1 MIAPRL
7 FFTTAGTGQYEA
19 LPLVLKRARCGVV
32 RPEQLRRIEIS
43 QSTYL
48 RFVNTDND
56 TRSKKITDPDV
67 ALSKIES
74 WCAYQERCQ
83 QEVRD
88 KLYSWGLWKDAVEN
102 IIGELISRNF
112 LNEERFA
119 IAYAGG
125 KFRIK
130 KWGRQKIKMELKRR
144 QVPDKIIAKAL
155 KEIGA
160 DDYEHTLEKTLS
172 AKWKAEKEKHP
183 LRKKM
188 KVMRY
193 MISRGYE
200 PDAVQAAISKY
211 AEE

>member
-1 MIAPRL
+1 MSEHSDGSPFSFRGLLQRSVA
-7 FFTTAGTGQYEA
+7 A
-19 LPLVLKRARCGVV
+19 V
-32 RPEQLRRIEIS
+32 RVSRYNF
-43 QSTYL
+43 YL
-48 RFVNTDND
+48 RDMHTVKEPLK
-56 TRSKKITDPDV
+56 KKITDPDL

-88 KLYSWGLWKDAVEN
+88 KLYSWGLWSEAVEN

-125 KFRIK
+125 KFRMK
-130 KWGRQKIKMELKRR
+130 KWGRQKIKNELKKRK
-144 QVPDKIIAKAL
+144 VPDVIIRRAL

-160 DDYEHTLEKTLS
+160 EDYEAALEKTLAS
-172 AKWKAEKEKHP
+172 KWKLEKEKHP
-183 LRKKM
+183 LKKKM

-200 PDAVQAAISKY
+200 ADAVNESISKY
-211 AEE
+211 VKE

>member
-1 MIAPRL
+1 MH
-7 FFTTAGTGQYEA
+7 
-19 LPLVLKRARCGVV
+19 
-32 RPEQLRRIEIS
+32 IEWNI
-43 QSTYL
+43 QSAYWKSAYRHIRYL
-48 RFVNTDND
+48 RFVNRDND
-56 TRSKKITDPDV
+56 TRSKKITDPDL

-102 IIGELISRNF
+102 IIVELISRNF

-125 KFRIK
+125 KFRMK
-130 KWGRQKIKMELKRR
+130 KWGKQKIKMELKRR

-155 KEIGA
+155 KEIGG
-160 DDYEHTLEKTLS
+160 DDYEQTLGKTLT

-183 LRKKM
+183 LKKKM

-200 PDAVQAAISKY
+200 PDAVQAAIAKY
-211 AEE
+211 TEE